1 MIYKASCDLFQ
12 SNNLAH
18 LGHPHPLTQRRHVSY
33 KLFFAVLR
41 NIIIIFKNVRYM
53 FLFLLRSFQEVV
65 AKCVVF
71 KSCMLQCVQV
81 QKTINHHMS
90 EEDVVY
96 NLPELHVI
104 FVDNEKKCNNFP
116 YQPQH
121 VRYSCSP
128 EKERIFVG
136 KRNARAIPLFAT
148 MTNVKSLHTFN

>member
-12 SNNLAH
+12 SNKFAY

-71 KSCMLQCVQV
+71 KSCVLQCVRV
-81 QKTINHHMS
+81 QKNINHHMS

-96 NLPELHVI
+96 NLSELHVI

-136 KRNARAIPLFAT
+136 KRKARAIPLFAT
-148 MTNVKSLHTFN
+148 MTNVKSLHIFN

>member
-12 SNNLAH
+12 SNKLAY
-18 LGHPHPLTQRRHVSY
+18 LGHPHPLTQMRHVSY

-41 NIIIIFKNVRYM
+41 NLIIIFKNVRYM

-96 NLPELHVI
+96 NLSELHVI

-116 YQPQH
+116 DQPQH

>member
-1 MIYKASCDLFQ
+1 MIYTASCDLFQ
-12 SNNLAH
+12 SN
-18 LGHPHPLTQRRHVSY
+18 PLTQRRHVSY

-71 KSCMLQCVQV
+71 KSCVLQCVRV
-81 QKTINHHMS
+81 QKNINHHMS

-96 NLPELHVI
+96 NLSEHHVI
-104 FVDNEKKCNNFP
+104 FVDSEKNCNNFP
-116 YQPQH
+116 NQPQH

-136 KRNARAIPLFAT
+136 KRKARAIPLFAT
-148 MTNVKSLHTFN
+148 MTNVKSLNIFN